1 MSFQF
6 QKYKLLC
13 YFAAIFLLAL
23 YSCRAKPSLKEER
36 YKEALVKIH
45 ECEAYHEL
53 KLGNNQ
59 PAFIESCKAKA
70 LKDLTISPKDFEQ
83 TTQYYKAHPKEFE
96 VLYDSLLIKNP

>member
-6 QKYKLLC
+6 QKYKLLY

-23 YSCRAKPSLKEER
+23 YSCSANPSLNEER
-36 YKEALVKIH
+36 FKGALVKIH

-59 PAFIESCKAKA
+59 PAFIESCKTKV
-70 LKDLTISPKDFEQ
+70 LKDLRISSKDFEQ